1 VDGDHQQRLTPPPAG
16 NSPACFLPGRGSFLA
31 GEEAERAHMSVA
43 LPTDHIDRASPFG
56 DRARRRRLAG
66 TAARALWTAP
76 VVFGL
81 LLTTVYPTLFLIALA
96 LTKSSLGKPFRAF
109 VGLKQIGS
117 VLVDPLFQASVVRSI
132 LFAVGSSLAELALGL
147 AIALLFVTLIRAG
160 RFFTSLVLLPLMTPP
175 VMVGVAWKLILAPA
189 GGLLNG
195 ILLNLGVVASPI
207 SFLGTPTLAWIS
219 ILVADLWQW
228 TPLIVILSF
237 AALLT
242 IPGEVREAA
251 LIDGAGAWQRFRHI
265 TLPLVAGP
273 LASIFLLKLIIA
285 FKLFDLVYVLT
296 FGGPGFA
303 TTTTGFAIWRLGL
316 EQFDVGRA
324 AAETLVYAAIVGVAT
339 LPVVRLHRKIEG
351 ILT

>member
-1 VDGDHQQRLTPPPAG
+1 
-16 NSPACFLPGRGSFLA
+16 
-31 GEEAERAHMSVA
+31 MSVA
-43 LPTDHIDRASPFG
+43 VSTEEFRHAPALAG
-56 DRARRRRLAG
+56 AARRRRLA
-66 TAARALWTAP
+66 AAATRALWTAP
-76 VVFGL
+76 VVLGL
-81 LLTTVYPTLFLIALA
+81 LLTTVYPTIFLIALA
-96 LTKSSLGKPFRAF
+96 VSKSSLGKPFRAF
-109 VGLKQIGS
+109 VGLKQIAG
-117 VLVDPLFQASVVRSI
+117 VLVDPLFQTAVVRST
-132 LFAVGSSLAELALGL
+132 LFAIGSSLAELALGL
-147 AIALLFVTLIRAG
+147 AIALLFVTLIKAG

-195 ILLNLGVVASPI
+195 ILLRLDVVAAPI

-303 TTTTGFAIWRLGL
+303 TTTAGFAIWRLGL

-324 AAETLVYAAIVGVAT
+324 AAETLVYGAIVGVAT
-339 LPVVRLHRKIEG
+339 LPVVRLHRRIEG
-351 ILT
+351 MQT